1 MKRSSGNRKPHVAMF
16 KLLEGDRAGEC
27 VPFIR
32 RSKDGKDGWQE
43 QAAAKDWFI
52 PDDQMRVWVELGCI
66 EKAS

>member
-1 MKRSSGNRKPHVAMF
+1 MKRSVGNRKPCVTTF

-32 RSKDGKDGWQE
+32 RSKDGTEGWQE
-43 QAAAKDWFI
+43 QTSEKEWFI

-66 EKAS
+66 EKAG